1 MIAGFFF
8 FMEVIFEGEALMVN
22 TTQPAA
28 DLSPPAAVKKIQDER
43 LKEVSLLTKIMRRPE
58 LGALAGLVLVTVF
71 FVSTAD
77 SSMFTLAGVMN
88 ILSPAAQL
96 GILAIA
102 AALLMIGGEFD
113 LSIGSMVAFTGLVF
127 GSFITLTGWPL
138 LAAIAATLAVAAIL
152 GALNGQIVI
161 RTRLPSFIVTLAFL
175 FILRGL
181 SLVGLKWAT
190 GGSTQMR
197 GIGAQGES
205 DLVREIF
212 SGTAL
217 EGLFAWLA
225 AHDLIAKFPN
235 GTPTVT
241 GVPVSILWFI
251 GFALVATW
259 VLLRTRA
266 GNWIFAAGGD
276 ANAAR
281 NSGVP
286 VDRVKTGLFM
296 LTACAAALV
305 AILTVLD
312 AGSTDARRGFQKEF
326 EAIIAA
332 VIGGCLLT
340 GGYGSAIGA
349 FFGAIIFGMVSIGL
363 TYTRFDS
370 DWFQVFLGAMLLL
383 AVLFNNFIRRKVTGE
398 R

>member
-1 MIAGFFF
+1 MLDVTKA
-8 FMEVIFEGEALMVN
+8 
-22 TTQPAA
+22 PAIG
-28 DLSPPAAVKKIQDER
+28 SKDER
-43 LKEVSLLTKIMRRPE
+43 LNRVSLMASLIRRPE
-58 LGALAGLVLVTVF
+58 LGALAGLVFVLIFFLVTA
-71 FVSTAD
+71 SPQ
-77 SSMFTLAGVMN
+77 MFTLAGIMN
-88 ILSPAAQL
+88 FMAPAAQL
-96 GILAIA
+96 GILAVA

-113 LSIGSMVAFTGLVF
+113 LSIGSMIAFTGMIFGAAVTVWGLPLSVGILVTF
-127 GSFITLTGWPL
+127 
-138 LAAIAATLAVAAIL
+138 AVAALL
-152 GALNGQIVI
+152 GTTNAQIVM
-161 RTRLPSFIVTLAFL
+161 RTGLPSFIVTLGFL

-181 SLVGLKWAT
+181 TLVGLKWAT

-197 GIGAQGES
+197 GIKDAMAGS
-205 DLVREIF
+205 PLVPFF
-212 SGTAL
+212 SGDAFP
-217 EGLFAWLA
+217 GFFQRMADNGW
-225 AHDLIAKFPN
+225 IAKFPN
-235 GTPTVT
+235 GAPSVP
-241 GVPVSILWFI
+241 GVPVELLWFI
-251 GFALVATW
+251 VVALVATY
-259 VLLRTRA
+259 VLLRTSF

-286 VDRVKTGLFM
+286 VARVKTTLFI

-349 FFGAIIFGMVSIGL
+349 FFGSIIFGMVLIGL
-363 TYTRFDS
+363 TYTQIDQ
-370 DWFQVFLGAMLLL
+370 DWYQVFLGGMLLL
-383 AVLFNNFIRRKVTGE
+383 AVFFNNIIRKRVTGE

>member
-1 MIAGFFF
+1 MADTG
-8 FMEVIFEGEALMVN
+8 
-22 TTQPAA
+22 QPTL
-28 DLSPPAAVKKIQDER
+28 DLSPAPLKPAASDER
-43 LKEVSLLTKIMRRPE
+43 LKQVSLLTQLMRRPE
-58 LGALAGLVLVTVF
+58 LGAAAGLVLVTIF
-71 FVSTAD
+71 FISTAD
-77 SSMFTLAGVMN
+77 SSMFTLAGLMN
-88 ILSPAAQL
+88 VLAPAAQL

-113 LSIGSMVAFTGLVF
+113 LSIGSMVAFAGLIF
-127 GSFITLTGWPL
+127 GALIVQSELPL
-138 LAAIAATLAVAAIL
+138 VAAIALTFVLAALL
-152 GALNGQIVI
+152 GAINGQIVI
-161 RTRLPSFIVTLAFL
+161 RTKLPSFIVTLAFL

-181 SLVGLKWAT
+181 SLVGLKWVT
-190 GGSTQMR
+190 GGSTQLR
-197 GIGAQGES
+197 GIGERAGEGP
-205 DLVREIF
+205 VREVF
-212 SGTAL
+212 SGVAF

-225 AHDLIAKFPN
+225 ANDVIAKFPT
-235 GTPTVT
+235 GVPTVT
-241 GVPVSILWFI
+241 GVPVSILWFLA
-251 GFALVATW
+251 FAGLGTW
-259 VLLRTRA
+259 ILLRTRL

-286 VDRVKTGLFM
+286 VERVKTSLFM

-305 AILTVLD
+305 AVLTVLD

-363 TYTRFDS
+363 NYTRFDS

-383 AVLFNNFIRRKVTGE
+383 AVLFNNFIRKKVTGE

>member
-1 MIAGFFF
+1 
-8 FMEVIFEGEALMVN
+8 MVN
-22 TTQPAA
+22 TTQPTA
-28 DLSPPAAVKKIQDER
+28 DLSPAPAVKKIQDER
-43 LKEVSLLTKIMRRPE
+43 LREVSLLTKIMRRPE
-58 LGALAGLVLVTVF
+58 LGALAGLILVAIF
-71 FVSTAD
+71 FLSTAD
-77 SSMFTLAGVMN
+77 ASMFTLAGIMN
-88 ILSPAAQL
+88 ILSPASQL

-113 LSIGSMVAFTGLVF
+113 LSIGSMVAFTGLIF
-127 GSFITLTGWPL
+127 GAFITLSGWSLPL
-138 LAAIAATLAVAAIL
+138 AIAATLVVAAVL
-152 GALNGQIVI
+152 GGLNGQMVI

-197 GIGAQGES
+197 GIGDQAGEGII
-205 DLVREIF
+205 RELF
-212 SGTAL
+212 SGNAF
-217 EGLFAWLA
+217 EGVFSWLA
-225 AHDLIAKFPN
+225 AHDIIAKFPN

-241 GVPVSILWFI
+241 GMPVSIVWFI

-259 VLLRTRA
+259 LLLRTRA

-286 VDRVKTGLFM
+286 VDRVKTALFM